1 MNTSPT
7 HTPGQRAAQLG
18 VLTALALVA
27 GYLEML
33 LPVPTTVPG
42 IKLGLGNIV
51 VLFAIERLGARPAL
65 ALMLAKVS
73 CSAVLFGNPQVL
85 AFSLAGGL
93 LSWATMSAAARSGW
107 FSLVAVSVIGGI
119 SHNAGQLLMVA
130 ALLSPAVAIANAP
143 LLLAAG
149 VVCGAVIGVAARGVL
164 RSIAPEGD
172 GRDVAG
178 PADRPRA
185 ASPSDAQP
193 ARSGTSTDPAFQSKD
208 SPDA

>member
-1 MNTSPT
+1 MMKTSPT
-7 HTPGQRAAQLG
+7 HTPGQQAARLG

-33 LPVPTTVPG
+33 VPAPTMVPG

-65 ALMLAKVS
+65 FLMLAKVT
-73 CSAVLFGNPQVL
+73 CSAVLFGNPQVF

-93 LSWATMSAAARSGW
+93 LSWAMMSAATRSGW

-119 SHNAGQLLMVA
+119 CHNVGQLLMVA
-130 ALLSPAVAIANAP
+130 ALLSPTVAIANAP

-149 VVCGAVIGVAARGVL
+149 VVCGAVIGVATHGVMNSL
-164 RSIAPEGD
+164 PEE
-172 GRDVAG
+172 
-178 PADRPRA
+178 
-185 ASPSDAQP
+185 AQP
-193 ARSGTSTDPAFQSKD
+193 
-208 SPDA
+208 DA